1 MKFYSTVL
9 IAFLLLGLC
18 LLEKRAKDQT
28 TKPIDQ
34 LSEPVLLADEADSAL
49 NTEPHNNL
57 KSQAAADARLTSIIM
72 SLDTTGSAGI
82 AEKAIF
88 HLSANRFITANQ

>member
-28 TKPIDQ
+28 RKPGDQ
-34 LSEPVLLADEADSAL
+34 LSESVLLADEAESAL
-49 NTEPHNNL
+49 NTEAPYNQ
-57 KSQAAADARLTSIIM
+57 KSQATSDARFTSMIM

-82 AEKAIF
+82 AQKAIL
-88 HLSANRFITANQ
+88 HLSANRFITSNQ